1 MNTQNCFRFTLR
13 NCWDGTTT
21 EIEAISWEVDN
32 KTYQHSFQVD
42 KNGYIV
48 ELSYNTKN
56 WDLINVDKL

>member
-13 NCWDGTTT
+13 NCWDGTTVL
-21 EIEAISWEVDN
+21 IEALYWEVDQ
-32 KTYQHSFQVD
+32 KTYQHTFQVD
-42 KNGYIV
+42 KIGYIV